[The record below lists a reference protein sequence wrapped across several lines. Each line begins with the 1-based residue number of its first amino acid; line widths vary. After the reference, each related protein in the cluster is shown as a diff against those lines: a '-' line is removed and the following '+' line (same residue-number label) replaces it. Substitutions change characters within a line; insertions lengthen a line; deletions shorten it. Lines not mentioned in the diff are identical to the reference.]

1 MARDAFY
8 LLIQGVLND
17 DAHTLYNVTHLLTL
31 IRINNYTIHQFVPI
45 HFQDPFRTGAYPC
58 CQRIKGGI
66 CPGHVCHRANRET
79 ENYRL

>member
-1 MARDAFY
+1 MAGKEVQNYTPVDSCPKYLHQYCIYGNADAFY

-45 HFQDPFRTGAYPC
+45 HF
-58 CQRIKGGI
+58 
-66 CPGHVCHRANRET
+66 
-79 ENYRL
+79 